1 MQVIIDNK
9 MKQYKTTKSLQE
21 KKFKKVENCI
31 DLIYPEGYNEAV
43 QYCPLQRFIWLI
55 FERVSLMYDIE
66 YYKRIFDRYGG
77 MMRTTQLAEE
87 KVFYQQRE
95 KLIED
100 GYVEKV
106 RRGYYQWVNPD
117 DFSEAGTVISLFPDA
132 ILCMDTALRY
142 YGYSDRTPADWHLAV
157 SKDSGKS
164 RFNIDY
170 PFVKPYYYE
179 PHVHELGLSVTEIDG
194 HQVRIY
200 DKDRLI
206 CDCLRYRNKMDKEIF
221 NRAIQSYIADTG
233 KNIPNLLAYA
243 SALRVKTL
251 VKGLIGVWL

>member
-1 MQVIIDNK
+1 MR
-9 MKQYKTTKSLQE
+9 S
-21 KKFKKVENCI
+21 
-31 DLIYPEGYNEAV
+31 
-43 QYCPLQRFIWLI
+43 I

-66 YYKRIFDRYGG
+66 YYKKIFDRYGG

-87 KVFYQQRE
+87 KVFYQHRE

-106 RRGYYQWVNPD
+106 RRGYYQWINPE
-117 DFSEAGTVISLFPDA
+117 DFSEAGTVTRLFPDA

-170 PFVKPYYYE
+170 PFVKPYYVE
-179 PHVHELGLSVTEIDG
+179 PKVLELGLTRGNMDG
-194 HQVRIY
+194 HEVRIY
-200 DKDRLI
+200 DKDRVI

-221 NRAIQSYIADTG
+221 NKAIQNYIADPE
-233 KNIPNLLAYA
+233 KSIPKLLEYA
-243 SALRVKTL
+243 EPLRVK
-251 VKGLIGVWL
+251 KIAKDLIGVWL